1 MPNKRRAGL
10 KLMGA
15 YFEEETVEDFQALAE
30 SIGASKAVLLRE
42 AVAAVLQ
49 DADLVASVRIEAE
62 SGA

>member
-1 MPNKRRAGL
+1 
-10 KLMGA
+10 MGA